1 MASAAFPDGPE
12 DTKAQIPVDQ
22 PSGNNLVIADTQGT
36 ILRYVEDIILDG
48 CEEKLAAAKRTPCSF
63 SVLIISYILGLSF
76 WAPFFNNVPSRSLA
90 INFII
95 FSP

>member
-48 CEEKLAAAKRTPCSF
+48 CEEKLEVI
-63 SVLIISYILGLSF
+63 VLPSACRREAYPMLLQLPDDIIYPGIKLLGAVF
-76 WAPFFNNVPSRSLA
+76 
-90 INFII
+90 
-95 FSP
+95 

>member
-48 CEEKLAAAKRTPCSF
+48 CEEKLEVI
-63 SVLIISYILGLSF
+63 VL
-76 WAPFFNNVPSRSLA
+76 PSACRREAYPMLL
-90 INFII
+90 
-95 FSP
+95 